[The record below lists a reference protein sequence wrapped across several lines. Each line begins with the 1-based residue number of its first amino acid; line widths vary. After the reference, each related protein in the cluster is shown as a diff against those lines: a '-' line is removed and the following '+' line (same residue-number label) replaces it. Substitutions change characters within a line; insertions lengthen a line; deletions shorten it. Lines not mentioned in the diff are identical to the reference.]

1 MFPSEAVRNLEVI
14 REHLVPTRK
23 PVVQITV
30 WSWIVHH
37 WIRDTS
43 VFTASL
49 QELKLIRIK
58 KDKKFPSLIWQGN
71 FFLRTVLLWQINR
84 SANAINTIS
93 NHSFQAFFLPIRD
106 HLQQDCLHVM
116 DCTSNA
122 LLFWYLTDLK
132 SSIFDPK
139 CTIFLPITFAQ
150 SAGDTERED
159 VSNVCVL

>member
-1 MFPSEAVRNLEVI
+1 MLTNSCVATDSACTFPSEAVRNLEVI

-58 KDKKFPSLIWQGN
+58 KDKKIPSLIWQGN

-93 NHSFQAFFLPIRD
+93 NHSFQAFFFTNKGSFTARLFACNGL
-106 HLQQDCLHVM
+106 HL
-116 DCTSNA
+116 
-122 LLFWYLTDLK
+122 
-132 SSIFDPK
+132 K
-139 CTIFLPITFAQ
+139 CFAFLILNWFEEFHLWP
-150 SAGDTERED
+150 
-159 VSNVCVL
+159 